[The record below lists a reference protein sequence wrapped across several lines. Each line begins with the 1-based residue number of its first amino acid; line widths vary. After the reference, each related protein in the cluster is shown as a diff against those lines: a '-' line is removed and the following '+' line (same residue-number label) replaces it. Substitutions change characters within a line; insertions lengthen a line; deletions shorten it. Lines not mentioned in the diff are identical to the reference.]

1 MKFKIFIATTLY
13 CVTLN
18 AYEIPKDK
26 VDDWLKDT
34 NLTCQLFHTIDT
46 TNLKNWRAYLV
57 TKDDKKLVFNSVKT
71 MFNYFYANFQ
81 KHDEN
86 MSSMLVTDY
95 KNGNL
100 VDATNAFYI
109 FGSNIM
115 SARGDDLIPFEN
127 LDDAKEFYAKNS
139 GHKILKF
146 QEINK
151 NLIDY
156 LR

>member
-1 MKFKIFIATTLY
+1 MKIGIFLIALLY
-13 CVTLN
+13 CLNIN
-18 AYEIPKDK
+18 AYEISKND
-26 VDDWLKDT
+26 VDSWLKDT
-34 NLTCQLFHTIDT
+34 NLTCQLFHNIDT
-46 TNLKNWRAYLV
+46 TNLKNWRTYLV
-57 TKDDKKLVFNSVKT
+57 TKNGKKLVFNSVKT
-71 MFNYFYANFQ
+71 MFNYFYTNFQ

-86 MSSMLVTDY
+86 IKSMLITDY

-100 VDATNAFYI
+100 VDVTDAFYV

-127 LDDAKEFYAKNS
+127 LEDAKEFYTKNS